1 MTQFRLDSRMITR
14 IMIASGGLLLILA
27 CMFAFAKSVSAHG
40 YIDSPGSRAILC
52 KNGVNTNC
60 GNIVYEPQ
68 SLEGIKGFPAA
79 GPADGKIASAGL
91 AAFAPLDAQTSTR
104 WSKVNM
110 SSGTNT
116 FTWKFTARHATSSYR
131 YFITKSTWNPNSPL
145 TRAQFD
151 LTPFC
156 TVPGNGQQP
165 PETLSHSCNVPSRTG
180 YHVILGVWDIHDT
193 QNAWYIVIDANFG
206 GSNPPGDTT
215 APSAPSNL
223 RSSNI
228 GTTTATL
235 AWNASSDNTGVTGY
249 EVFSG
254 SSTTPI
260 ATTSGTSV
268 NLTNLSAGTT
278 YNFTVKAYDAAG
290 NRSAASSSQQ
300 VTTSQPPAN
309 DTTAPAAPTNLHVM
323 GTPTS
328 SSVSLMW
335 NPATD
340 NVGVTGYRVYQ
351 GSTLV
356 ATVTATDRVVTGLSP
371 STQYTFTVRAIDAA
385 GNVSANSNAVTVT
398 TAAGQT
404 GVTPWAPN
412 TAYAVNALVSY
423 NGATYKCIQAH
434 TSLQGWEPSNVP
446 ALWQLQ

>member
-1 MTQFRLDSRMITR
+1 MNHFRLDSRMLTR
-14 IMIASGGLLLILA
+14 IMIAIGGLLLILA
-27 CMFAFAKSVSAHG
+27 CMLAFAKSVSAHG
-40 YIDSPGSRAILC
+40 YIDSPASRAILC

-68 SLEGIKGFPAA
+68 SLEGLKGFPAA

-116 FTWKFTARHATSSYR
+116 FTWKFTARHATTSYR
-131 YFITKSTWNPNSPL
+131 YFITKSTWDPNSPL

-156 TVPGNGQQP
+156 TVAGNGQQP
-165 PETLSHSCNVPSRTG
+165 PETLSHSCNVPARSG

-215 APSAPSNL
+215 APSAPTNL

-254 SSTTPI
+254 TSSTPI

-268 NLTNLSAGTT
+268 NLTNLTAGTT

-290 NRSAASSSQQ
+290 NRSAASSSLQI
-300 VTTSQPPAN
+300 TTSQPPAN
-309 DTTAPAAPTNLHVM
+309 DTTAPTAPTNLHVM

-335 NPATD
+335 NPSTD

-356 ATVTATDRVVTGLSP
+356 ATVTGTDRVVTGLSP